1 MPTLIGL
8 LTLTNQILTSA
19 IVILGF
25 SLLLYS
31 LTHNLRERVAR
42 AFSLLL
48 GFVVVVYLG
57 DVGAGLVAD
66 PTQVMLWLRFQWIGI
81 AFVPAAYLHLSD
93 ALLATTNDRSARRR
107 VAARLAYLVSAL
119 FLAAALFTNWVVD
132 GVVFPPSPALAT
144 APHLDAGPLFWL
156 FTLYFY
162 ITVGWGAY
170 NLYRARERSLT
181 PTMRRRMT
189 YLLAASAA
197 PAAGVYPYMLVA
209 SYDAFRTP
217 TLFWLVSIAGNLAVA
232 AMLTVM
238 AYVVAYF
245 GVLTPDRV
253 VRARLVKFLVRGPFV
268 ATVTLVA
275 VIAVRRTTSILG
287 LPSDIASLF
296 TMVAVILLLQWA
308 IVLFKPALERLLYF
322 EERAEMRRIQKLED
336 RLLTTRDLHQFLE
349 SVLAAVCEQVRAPS
363 AFVAAITETG
373 PRLEVTVGHLPPPG
387 ALPPLAEWGA
397 PQANGNGQPALSSER
412 EVGLEEGAPSGPAL
426 RPQGDLFLWD
436 GYWLVPLH
444 NMAGTTLLGV
454 LGVAVPAQAGELS
467 PDSLQA
473 LRTLAAQAAMALEDR
488 LLQQDVFA
496 AVEGLLPS
504 IEALQRRR
512 GAAQYGG
519 ADLLTSDD
527 ILKDPDYVQFVRDAL
542 NHYWGG
548 PKLAESPLLRLK
560 VVEQALQEND
570 GNAVR
575 ALRSVLLQAIE
586 RLKPEGQQK
595 LTAGEWILY
604 NILEMKFLQGRRVR
618 DIAMRLAMSESD
630 LYRKQRIAIE
640 SVARAIAEMEQA
652 AQRQLEQEPGA
663 GRRPEQRV

>member
-1 MPTLIGL
+1 
-8 LTLTNQILTSA
+8 
-19 IVILGF
+19 
-25 SLLLYS
+25 
-31 LTHNLRERVAR
+31 
-42 AFSLLL
+42 
-48 GFVVVVYLG
+48 
-57 DVGAGLVAD
+57 
-66 PTQVMLWLRFQWIGI
+66 
-81 AFVPAAYLHLSD
+81 
-93 ALLATTNDRSARRR
+93 
-107 VAARLAYLVSAL
+107 
-119 FLAAALFTNWVVD
+119 
-132 GVVFPPSPALAT
+132 
-144 APHLDAGPLFWL
+144 
-156 FTLYFY
+156 
-162 ITVGWGAY
+162 
-170 NLYRARERSLT
+170 
-181 PTMRRRMT
+181 
-189 YLLAASAA
+189 
-197 PAAGVYPYMLVA
+197 
-209 SYDAFRTP
+209 
-217 TLFWLVSIAGNLAVA
+217 
-232 AMLTVM
+232 
-238 AYVVAYF
+238 
-245 GVLTPDRV
+245 
-253 VRARLVKFLVRGPFV
+253 
-268 ATVTLVA
+268 
-275 VIAVRRTTSILG
+275 
-287 LPSDIASLF
+287 
-296 TMVAVILLLQWA
+296 LQWA

>member
-1 MPTLIGL
+1 MPALIGL
-8 LTLTNQILTSA
+8 LTLISQILTSA

-48 GFVVVVYLG
+48 AFVVIVYLG
-57 DVGAGLVAD
+57 DVAAA
-66 PTQVMLWLRFQWIGI
+66 VMPIPAEAEIWLRLQWIGI

-93 ALLATTNDRSARRR
+93 ALLATTNDRTARRR
-107 VAARLAYLVSAL
+107 IAARLAYVVSGA
-119 FLAAALFTNWVVD
+119 FLALAVFTNWVV
-132 GVVFPPSPALAT
+132 GNQSIILTP
-144 APHLDAGPLFWL
+144 APHLAAGPLFWL

-162 ITVGWGAY
+162 IVVGWGAY
-170 NLYRARERSLT
+170 NLYRARQRCLT
-181 PTMRRRMT
+181 PTTRRRMT

-197 PAAGVYPYMLVA
+197 PVAGVYPYMLIA
-209 SYDAFRTP
+209 GYEAFRHASLSWP
-217 TLFWLVSIAGNLAVA
+217 IVIAGKVGVA

-238 AYVVAYF
+238 AYVIAYF

-268 ATVTLVA
+268 ATCTLIA
-275 VIAVRRTTSILG
+275 VIAVRRTTHILG

-349 SVLAAVCEQVRAPS
+349 SVLAAVCEQLRAPS

-373 PRLEVTVGHLPPPG
+373 PHLEVTVGNLPPE
-387 ALPPLAEWGA
+387 ALPDLSPFPSPMKGGEQGEESANHK
-397 PQANGNGQPALSSER
+397 ANGGGPE
-412 EVGLEEGAPSGPAL
+412 PSARSGSTL
-426 RPQGDLFLWD
+426 RPQGDFFHWD

-444 NMAGTTLLGV
+444 NRAGNTTLGI
-454 LGVAVPAQAGELS
+454 LGVAAPPEVTELE
-467 PDSLQA
+467 PDSVQTLRA
-473 LRTLAAQAAMALEDR
+473 LASQAAAALEDR

-496 AVEGLLPS
+496 AVEGLIPT

-519 ADLLTSDD
+519 ADLLTSGDV
-527 ILKDPDYVQFVRDAL
+527 LTDPDYVQFVRDAL
-542 NHYWGG
+542 THYWGG
-548 PKLAESPLLRLK
+548 PKLTESPLLRLK
-560 VVEQALQEND
+560 VVEQALQDND
-570 GNAVR
+570 GNTAR
-575 ALRSVLLQAIE
+575 ALRAVLLQAIE

-640 SVARAIAEMEQA
+640 GVARAIAEMEQA
-652 AQRQLEQEPGA
+652 AQQEPGWKA
-663 GRRPEQRV
+663 K

>member
-1 MPTLIGL
+1 MPTFTGL

-57 DVGAGLVAD
+57 DVAAGLVTD
-66 PTQVMLWLRFQWIGI
+66 PTQVMIWLRFQWIGI

-93 ALLATTNDRSARRR
+93 ALLVTTNDRSARRR
-107 VAARLAYLVSAL
+107 VAARLAYLLSAL
-119 FLAAALFTNWVVD
+119 FLAAALFTDWVVD

-197 PAAGVYPYMLVA
+197 PVAGVYPYMLVA

-217 TLFWLVSIAGNLAVA
+217 ALFWLVSIAGNLAVA

-268 ATVTLVA
+268 ATVTLIA

-373 PRLEVTVGHLPPPG
+373 PHLEVTVGT
-387 ALPPLAEWGA
+387 LPPLEAFPSLEAWAA
-397 PQANGNGQPALSSER
+397 PKANGDGQP
-412 EVGLEEGAPSGPAL
+412 GPAL
-426 RPQGDLFLWD
+426 RPQGALFLWD

-444 NMAGTTLLGV
+444 NLAGTVLLGI
-454 LGVAVPAQAGELS
+454 LGVAVPAEAGELS

-488 LLQQDVFA
+488 RLQQDVFA

-548 PKLAESPLLRLK
+548 PKLTESPLLRLK

-586 RLKPEGQQK
+586 QLKPEGQQK

-640 SVARAIAEMEQA
+640 NVARVIAEMEQA
-652 AQRQLEQEPGA
+652 AQRNS
-663 GRRPEQRV
+663 

>member
-1 MPTLIGL
+1 MPTLPTFTGIL
-8 LTLTNQILTSA
+8 ALTNQILTSA

-25 SLLLYS
+25 GLLLYS

-48 GFVVVVYLG
+48 AFVVVVYLG
-57 DVGAGLVAD
+57 DVAAGLTTD
-66 PTQVMLWLRFQWIGI
+66 PVQTAIWLRFQWIGI

-93 ALLATTNDRSARRR
+93 ALLVMTNDQSARRR
-107 VAARLAYLVSAL
+107 IAARLSYGLSSL
-119 FLAAALFTNWVVD
+119 FLAAAIFTDLIVD
-132 GVVFPPSPALAT
+132 GVILAT

-162 ITVGWGAY
+162 IAVGWGAY

-181 PTMRRRMT
+181 PTTRRRMT

-197 PAAGVYPYMLVA
+197 PVAGVYPYMLVA
-209 SYDAFRTP
+209 SYDAFRAP
-217 TLFWLVSIAGNLAVA
+217 SLFWLVAIIANLAVGG
-232 AMLTVM
+232 MLTVM
-238 AYVVAYF
+238 AYVIAYF

-268 ATVTLVA
+268 ATVTLIA
-275 VIAVRRTTSILG
+275 VIAVRRTTQFLG
-287 LPSDIASLF
+287 LPSDAASLF
-296 TMVAVILLLQWA
+296 TMVAVIVLLQWA
-308 IVLFKPALERLLYF
+308 IVLSKPALERLLYF
-322 EERAEMRRIQKLED
+322 EERSEMRRIQKLED

-349 SVLAAVCEQVRAPS
+349 SVLAAVCEQLRAPS
-363 AFVAAITETG
+363 AFVAAITDSG
-373 PRLEVTVGHLPPPG
+373 PHLEVTVGHLPPLE
-387 ALPPLAEWGA
+387 AFPPVEEWA
-397 PQANGNGQPALSSER
+397 TPRANGNGRKAPAPDPYATDGRAEP
-412 EVGLEEGAPSGPAL
+412 EPVL
-426 RPQGDLFLWD
+426 RPQGDFFRWD

-444 NMAGTTLLGV
+444 NMAGNTV
-454 LGVAVPAQAGELS
+454 LGILGFAAPAEGELLT
-467 PDSLQA
+467 PDSRQA
-473 LRTLAAQAAMALEDR
+473 LLALADQAAMALEDR

-496 AVEGLLPS
+496 AVEGLIPT

-519 ADLLTSDD
+519 ADLLTGDE
-527 ILKDPDYVQFVRDAL
+527 ILKDPDYIQFVREAL

-548 PKLAESPLLRLK
+548 PKLTDSPLMRLK

-570 GNAVR
+570 GNASR
-575 ALRSVLLQAIE
+575 ALRAVLLQAIE
-586 RLKPEGQQK
+586 RLKPEGQPK

-640 SVARAIAEMEQA
+640 NVARAIAEMEQA
-652 AQRQLEQEPGA
+652 AQQQP
-663 GRRPEQRV
+663 

>member
-48 GFVVVVYLG
+48 GFVVVVSRG
-57 DVGAGLVAD
+57 VVAAGLVTD

-197 PAAGVYPYMLVA
+197 ASVYPYMLVA

-217 TLFWLVSIAGNLAVA
+217 TLFWLVSIAGNLAIA

-397 PQANGNGQPALSSER
+397 PQANGNGQQAFPSER
-412 EVGLEEGAPSGPAL
+412 EGGLEEKAPSGPAL
-426 RPQGDLFLWD
+426 HPQGDLFLWD

-444 NMAGTTLLGV
+444 NMAGTVLLGV

-488 LLQQDVFA
+488 VLQQDVFA

-519 ADLLTSDD
+519 ADLLTGDD

-652 AQRQLEQEPGA
+652 AQRQLEQKPGA

>member
-1 MPTLIGL
+1 MPTLTGL

-57 DVGAGLVAD
+57 DVAAGLVTD

-93 ALLATTNDRSARRR
+93 ALLVTTNDRSTRRR
-107 VAARLAYLVSAL
+107 IAARLAYLVSAL
-119 FLAAALFTNWVVD
+119 FLITALFTNWVVD
-132 GVVFPPSPALAT
+132 GVVPPPSPALAT

-170 NLYRARERSLT
+170 NLYRARERALT

-197 PAAGVYPYMLVA
+197 PVAGVYPYMLVA

-217 TLFWLVSIAGNLAVA
+217 TLFWLISIAGNVAVA

-268 ATVTLVA
+268 ATVTLMA

-373 PRLEVTVGHLPPPG
+373 PHLEVTVGHLPPL
-387 ALPPLAEWGA
+387 ADFPLLEDWMV
-397 PQANGNGQPALSSER
+397 PKANGNGQQALTPE
-412 EVGLEEGAPSGPAL
+412 EKGQKVGAESGPML
-426 RPQGDLFLWD
+426 YPQGDLFLWD
-436 GYWLVPLH
+436 GYWLLPLH
-444 NMAGTTLLGV
+444 NMAGTALLGI
-454 LGVAVPAQAGELS
+454 LGVAIPAEAGELS

-488 LLQQDVFA
+488 MLQQDVFA

-519 ADLLTSDD
+519 ADLLISDD

-652 AQRQLEQEPGA
+652 AQRQLEQKPRA
-663 GRRPEQRV
+663 GHRPEQRV